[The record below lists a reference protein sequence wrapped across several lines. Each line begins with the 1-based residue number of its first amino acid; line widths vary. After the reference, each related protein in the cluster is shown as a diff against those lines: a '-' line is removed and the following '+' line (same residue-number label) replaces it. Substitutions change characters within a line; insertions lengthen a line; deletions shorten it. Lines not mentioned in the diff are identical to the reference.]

1 MHLKQAKAIVA
12 GCVAALALSVLG
24 WPTIQAAPGQPQVVF
39 VCEHGNRSLM
49 AASYFNA
56 LATARGVSIRAI
68 SRGTAPSS
76 TGVPSSIATG
86 LQKEG
91 FDVSGFRSVKVSEAD
106 VRDAVRLVVIQAAVP
121 EAVQATTVIES
132 WDDIPAPGAD
142 YAAASQALRKRIE
155 QLMDQLLS
163 THK

>member
-1 MHLKQAKAIVA
+1 
-12 GCVAALALSVLG
+12 
-24 WPTIQAAPGQPQVVF
+24 
-39 VCEHGNRSLM
+39 M